1 MFIIIFLILG
11 ILIIVMQTTFLQLL
25 PAWLGKPDILFLLI
39 IYISCKSDILRG
51 SVVILML
58 GLLMDVFSGVFL
70 GLYPVIYLLVFAFI
84 KGISRKIAINEFAY
98 QVPLAVISYLLV
110 GTGMFLFSFSLAP
123 DAPSQW
129 SWGTMLLQLLM
140 LAVIGAPVFGIFDSI
155 MNFYRSTSASGRFPG
170 SKRSNRFKQ

>member
-98 QVPLAVISYLLV
+98 QVPLAVISYLFV

-129 SWGTMLLQLLM
+129 SWGNMLLQLLM

-155 MNFYRSTSASGRFPG
+155 MNFYKSTSASGRFPG